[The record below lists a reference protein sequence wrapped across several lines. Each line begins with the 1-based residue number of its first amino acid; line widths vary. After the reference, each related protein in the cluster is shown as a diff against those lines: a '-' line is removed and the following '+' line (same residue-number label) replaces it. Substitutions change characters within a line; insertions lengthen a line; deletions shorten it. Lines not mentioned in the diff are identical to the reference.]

1 MSNHNLLNNRYSD
14 KTIYIYGIFL
24 WLIRI
29 KLLTFEEIILE
40 SSISHKLWE
49 GFIVSIKE
57 KFNNLKSG
65 FHHSF
70 WVANI
75 MELFERIA
83 YYGQATIL
91 SIFLR
96 NHLKFSEVE
105 AGQLSSIFGGLIYFL
120 PIFAGA
126 LADKFGFK
134 KAFSFAFFIL
144 AIGYFLIGS
153 TGMQAFAGW
162 YDNFGL
168 FPALTV
174 ILIFTA
180 IGGSF
185 IKPSVLGT
193 VALTTT
199 QETKS
204 LGYAIYYW
212 LVNIGA
218 AIGPL
223 IAYFVRDSIG
233 IEFVYLVSAISCFL
247 MFISTR
253 FFFKEPESRNGNEN
267 KTVSQVLKNMMFV
280 LSNFRFVIFLLI
292 FSLYWLMFW
301 QIFIIV
307 PFYITDFISADA
319 PFEIIE
325 SVDAWGII
333 LLQLPINRLSKR
345 LAPITAI
352 TTGFFISTLC
362 WGIILMNPT
371 IPLFIAGIIVFSLG
385 EQIQAPR
392 YYEYIADLA
401 PKGQAALFQ
410 GFAFLPVAIG
420 WFFGGTLGGWLY
432 QSYAVKSDNHSLI
445 FITLIGIGLIATF
458 LMFLYNLFIKKNS

>member
-1 MSNHNLLNNRYSD
+1 M
-14 KTIYIYGIFL
+14 
-24 WLIRI
+24 
-29 KLLTFEEIILE
+29 
-40 SSISHKLWE
+40 SIST
-49 GFIVSIKE
+49 IRAQ
-57 KFNNLKSG
+57 
-65 FHHSF
+65 FHRSF

-75 MELFERIA
+75 MELFERLA

-96 NHLKFSEVE
+96 NTLKFNEVQ

-126 LADKFGFK
+126 LADKYGFR
-134 KAFSFAFFIL
+134 KAFSFAFFVL

-153 TGMQAFAGW
+153 TGMSAFS
-162 YDNFGL
+162 GL
-168 FPALTV
+168 YQGHLFLFLSV

-193 VALTTT
+193 IALTSKP
-199 QETKS
+199 ESKS

-223 IAYFVRDSIG
+223 IAFLVRNSIS
-233 IEFVYLVSAISCFL
+233 IQAVYMVSAISCTL
-247 MFISTR
+247 MFITTLV
-253 FFFKEPESRNGNEN
+253 FYKEPAPEGIVEKKSMRE
-267 KTVSQVLKNMMFV
+267 VIKNMGLV
-280 LSNFRFVIFLLI
+280 LQRFRFIIFLLI

-301 QIFIIV
+301 QIFIVI
-307 PFYITDFISADA
+307 PFYLTDYISKDA

-333 LLQLPINRLSKR
+333 VLQLVINRLTKN

-352 TTGFFISTLC
+352 IVGFAFSILAWGFIMVHPSITM
-362 WGIILMNPT
+362 I
-371 IPLFIAGIIVFSLG
+371 IAGMVIFSIG
-385 EQIQAPR
+385 EQTQAPR

-410 GFAFLPVAIG
+410 GFAFLPIAIG
-420 WFFGGTLGGWLY
+420 WALGGTLGGWLY
-432 QSYAVKSDNHSLI
+432 KTFAKESNQPSMI
-445 FITLIGIGLIATF
+445 FLVLMCIGVVTTI
-458 LMFLYNLFIKKNS
+458 LMLFYNAYIKKHPAVEISKESI

>member
-1 MSNHNLLNNRYSD
+1 M
-14 KTIYIYGIFL
+14 
-24 WLIRI
+24 
-29 KLLTFEEIILE
+29 
-40 SSISHKLWE
+40 SIST
-49 GFIVSIKE
+49 IRAQ
-57 KFNNLKSG
+57 
-65 FHHSF
+65 FHQSF

-75 MELFERIA
+75 MELFERLA

-96 NHLKFSEVE
+96 NTLKFNEIQ

-126 LADKFGFK
+126 LADKYGFR
-134 KAFSFAFFIL
+134 KAFSFAFFVL

-153 TGMQAFAGW
+153 TGMPAFS
-162 YDNFGL
+162 GL
-168 FPALTV
+168 YQGHLFLFLSI

-193 VALTTT
+193 IALTSKP
-199 QETKS
+199 ESKS

-223 IAYFVRDSIG
+223 IAFLVRNSIS
-233 IEFVYLVSAISCFL
+233 IQAVYMVSAISCTL
-247 MFISTR
+247 MFITTLV
-253 FFFKEPESRNGNEN
+253 FYKEPIPEGTIDKKSLPE
-267 KTVSQVLKNMMFV
+267 VLKNMGLV
-280 LSNFRFVIFLLI
+280 LKRFRFIIFLLI

-301 QIFIIV
+301 QIFIVI
-307 PFYITDFISADA
+307 PFYLTDFISKDA

-333 LLQLPINRLSKR
+333 LLQLVINRLTKNIS
-345 LAPITAI
+345 PITAI
-352 TTGFFISTLC
+352 IIGFAFTILAWGFIMIHPSITM
-362 WGIILMNPT
+362 I
-371 IPLFIAGIIVFSLG
+371 IAGMVIFSIG
-385 EQIQAPR
+385 EQTQAPR

-410 GFAFLPVAIG
+410 GFAFLPIAIG
-420 WFFGGTLGGWLY
+420 WALGGTLGGWLY
-432 QSYAVKSDNHSLI
+432 KTFAKESNQPSMI
-445 FITLIGIGLIATF
+445 FLVLMCIGIVTTI
-458 LMFLYNLFIKKNS
+458 LMLFYNAYIKKYPAAEIVEERI

>member
-1 MSNHNLLNNRYSD
+1 MLQDCLHSHNSVYKLRLLLQFQFD
-14 KTIYIYGIFL
+14 IFEQKFL
-24 WLIRI
+24 KGNTLLPSSPII
-29 KLLTFEEIILE
+29 KL
-40 SSISHKLWE
+40 KQ
-49 GFIVSIKE
+49 GFKY
-57 KFNNLKSG
+57 
-65 FHHSF
+65 SF

-126 LADKFGFK
+126 LADKLGFK
-134 KAFSFAFFIL
+134 KSFSFAFFIL

-153 TGMQAFAGW
+153 TGMEAFQSW
-162 YDNFGL
+162 YANFDL
-168 FPALTV
+168 FWALIV

-193 VALTTT
+193 VSLTTT
-199 QETKS
+199 SETKS

-212 LVNIGA
+212 LVNIGGA
-218 AIGPL
+218 LGPL

-233 IEFVYLVSAISCFL
+233 IQAVFLVSAISCFL
-247 MFISTR
+247 MFLSTLI
-253 FFFKEPESRNGNEN
+253 FFKEPENDSGSNN
-267 KTVSQVLKNMMFV
+267 KTLKQVFKDLV
-280 LSNFRFVIFLLI
+280 LVLGRFRFVIFLLI

-301 QIFIIV
+301 QIYIIV
-307 PFYITDFISADA
+307 PFYITDFISPDA
-319 PFEIIE
+319 PFEIIM
-325 SVDAWGII
+325 SVGAWGII
-333 LLQLPINRLSKR
+333 LFQIPINLLTKK
-345 LAPITAI
+345 LKPIYAI
-352 TTGFFISTLC
+352 TIGFLVSTLC

-371 IPLFIAGIIVFSLG
+371 IPLFIAGIIVFSIG
-385 EQIQAPR
+385 EQTQAPR

-401 PKGQAALFQ
+401 PKGQTALFQ
-410 GFAFLPVAIG
+410 GFAFLPIAIG
-420 WFFGGTLGGWLY
+420 WFFGGTMGGWLY
-432 QSYAVKSDNHSLI
+432 QTFAKELNQPSFIFVVLI
-445 FITLIGIGLIATF
+445 SIGLIATL
-458 LMFLYNLFIKKNS
+458 LMYLYSIYIKRSSNN